1 MRRLSVTCRKLTRGT
16 EPDGQNEI
24 KLCEWPEDN
33 QSDTGYKEP
42 PFSLDRLDEKKR
54 RKDDSYMSRMNTLL
68 SVIIDLKG
76 KSEVSNDGGALKQ
89 SWQS

>member
-1 MRRLSVTCRKLTRGT
+1 
-16 EPDGQNEI
+16 
-24 KLCEWPEDN
+24 
-33 QSDTGYKEP
+33 
-42 PFSLDRLDEKKR
+42 
-54 RKDDSYMSRMNTLL
+54 MSRMNTLL